1 MTSTPS
7 FIGIYEDL
15 VFKHVFGTTS
25 FALDFIKS
33 YLEFMGIDCDI
44 EILNLNRQFFI
55 QGNSIVSKDYYVD
68 LLSTLSNGTI
78 INLEMYNNFGKIE
91 CNKTMSYATKIY
103 SDQVLKKTGYR
114 NLKKVLSLNIVRG
127 NFKRNNPKLVN
138 SYELNNLVTLKK
150 LMDNGIEIIL
160 IRLDKLNKIKYSKE
174 EKRFITWLR
183 VINASSYEE
192 LESYAKGD
200 ELFMQVMDN
209 VRMYVENPVVEKL
222 YEVEDWKLE
231 AAEERGREDGI
242 SIGHSKGRVEGRA
255 EGKKDQ
261 AIQTA
266 KTMFA
271 RDYSLEEVSIIT
283 NLSKEELLKLKK

>member
-1 MTSTPS
+1 MTGTSN

-15 VFKHVFGTTS
+15 VFKHVFGTTA

-55 QGNSIVSKDYYVD
+55 QGNKIISKDYYVD

-103 SDQVLKKTGYR
+103 SDQVLKKTGYK
-114 NLKKVLSLNIVRG
+114 NLQKVWSLNIVRG
-127 NFKRNNPKLVN
+127 NFKRNNPDLVN
-138 SYELNNLVTLKK
+138 SYELNNLVTSKK

-160 IRLDKLNKIKYSKE
+160 IRLDKLKKIKYSKE

-183 VINASSYEE
+183 IINANSYEE
-192 LESYAKGD
+192 IEHYAKGD
-200 ELFMQVMDN
+200 ELFMQVMSN
-209 VRMYVENPVVEKL
+209 VEMYVENPVVGKL

-231 AAEERGREDGI
+231 AAEERGMEKGR
-242 SIGHSKGRVEGRA
+242 SKGRSEGITI
-255 EGKKDQ
+255 GQKDQ

-266 KTMFA
+266 KAMLA
-271 RDYSLEEVSIIT
+271 RDYSLEEISIIT
-283 NLSKEELLKLKK
+283 KLSKEEVLKLKK